1 MLLTLTLFSLQL
13 SDSAGEEDPA
23 DLKRAQKGKF
33 GEVLGSLWGK
43 GIAGPLSQQ
52 QLILKVLGG
61 FPGSGLLCSS
71 GSKSSPEKNSEDST
85 PFCVFLAQISWLAL
99 LAVTHP
105 AALWHPHGR
114 WGRRPGWLGSMFLAK
129 YWQAFR
135 GSCPSKSL
143 DCLSRWP

>member
-85 PFCVFLAQISWLAL
+85 PFCRSKRGKFAVKEEKKDLNEVGGLRLKPPQGCSLHQVCFCFDLSLPEAQFIS
-99 LAVTHP
+99 V
-105 AALWHPHGR
+105 
-114 WGRRPGWLGSMFLAK
+114 GS
-129 YWQAFR
+129 WSHR
-135 GSCPSKSL
+135 
-143 DCLSRWP
+143 